1 MFNSSLTLL
10 VFPHK
15 FFGILVL
22 KVMRSS
28 KDTPQVGVVPGEVG
42 DPKNRVGLI
51 GLNSV
56 RHLFRDICW
65 DF

>member
-1 MFNSSLTLL
+1 
-10 VFPHK
+10 
-15 FFGILVL
+15 
-22 KVMRSS
+22 MRSS